1 VLLRSRDRAVT
12 AEDFALLAREAAPE
26 AGRVH
31 CIPASERDAVVRV
44 LVVPALGPAAP
55 GFADLVPAQ
64 ATVERIAARL
74 DERRLLGTS
83 VSVEPPRY
91 QGVTVVAR
99 VRSLPDRSTD
109 AVRQAAVDALDRL
122 LHPLHGGPDG
132 TGWPFGR
139 AVHVGEV
146 YALLQRLPG
155 VDLVEDVRLFRAD
168 PRTNERAEVQ
178 QRVEVAP
185 HALVHGYRHQVLVE
199 RSRFL

>member
-1 VLLRSRDRAVT
+1 
-12 AEDFALLAREAAPE
+12 
-26 AGRVH
+26 
-31 CIPASERDAVVRV
+31 V

-55 GFADLVPAQ
+55 GFADLVPPQ
-64 ATVERIAARL
+64 ATLERIAARL
-74 DERRLLGTS
+74 DERRVLGTS

-99 VRSLPDRSTD
+99 VRSLPDRSVD
-109 AVRQAAVDALDRL
+109 SVRRAAVDALDRL

-146 YALLQRLPG
+146 YALLQGLPG